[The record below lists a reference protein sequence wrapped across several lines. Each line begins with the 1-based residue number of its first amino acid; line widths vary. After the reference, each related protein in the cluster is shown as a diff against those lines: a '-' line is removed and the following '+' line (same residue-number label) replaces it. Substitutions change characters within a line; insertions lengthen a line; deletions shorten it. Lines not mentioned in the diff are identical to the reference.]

1 MNFAGGSELLS
12 GSAEALKK
20 ATFEEPL
27 PADSIAH
34 LLRRGALFCAES
46 ICSFVFY
53 PLSVAVDKFSQN
65 NLADVH
71 DIPPTPPAGATPAEV
86 FHVGGSITPPRT
98 VYSPEP
104 QYTEQARK
112 ANLQGTCTLG
122 LIVEK
127 DGHPRN
133 IRVLKGIGMG
143 LDENAIEAVK
153 TWKFEPAIKD
163 GQPVRVEIAVEV
175 SFHLSQGSGHTN

>member
-1 MNFAGGSELLS
+1 
-12 GSAEALKK
+12 
-20 ATFEEPL
+20 
-27 PADSIAH
+27 
-34 LLRRGALFCAES
+34 
-46 ICSFVFY
+46 
-53 PLSVAVDKFSQN
+53 VDKFSQN

-71 DIPPTPPAGATPAEV
+71 DIPPTPPAGATPADV
-86 FHVGGSITPPRT
+86 FHVGGSITPPRP

-112 ANLQGTCTLG
+112 SNLQGTCTLG

-127 DGHPRN
+127 DGYPCN

-143 LDENAIEAVK
+143 LDENAIETVK